1 MGLACLFK
9 GSLGSEAGRASG
21 ENVSEFIRRGVKVVA
36 ETTEKAEF
44 DIRGYQITDAAMDQ
58 IAARLKEVLF
68 SSEDRCVGDL
78 RIREL
83 EGYDVVHFVGRDGD
97 RIVVTIA
104 QLRVPDPDNPTERI
118 LEKLGRAA
126 IFRGATGL

>member
-1 MGLACLFK
+1 M
-9 GSLGSEAGRASG
+9 ASG
-21 ENVSEFIRRGVKVVA
+21 ENVSEFTRRGVKVVA

-44 DIRGYQITDAAMDQ
+44 DIRCYHITDAAMDR
-58 IAARLKEVLF
+58 IAARLKEALF
-68 SSEDRCVGDL
+68 SPDDRVVGDL